1 MQSIFRHVYLE
12 RRRLAFIGVLSF
24 VAGVALYSHMGITP
38 GGIPVPII
46 IGLIYMAAV
55 MGAAALTTYFLPRL
69 RRITDAVAVTR
80 LGFAVWVA
88 STHSYELASSPLVSA
103 TIVVGSAIL
112 LLEISPKLPAFAR
125 VFSIPEERL
134 DFTQITQDFLNWL
147 DNAAGY
153 HAQTLAAIT
162 TDRARAHG

>member
-12 RRRLAFIGVLSF
+12 RRRLTFIGVLSF
-24 VAGVALYSHMGITP
+24 VAGVALYSHMGVTP

-69 RRITDAVAVTR
+69 RRITDAVALTR
-80 LGFAVWVA
+80 LGFALWVA

-103 TIVVGSAIL
+103 TIVVGSAII
-112 LLEISPKLPAFAR
+112 LLEVSAKLPAIAR
-125 VFSIPEERL
+125 FLSVPEGRLGITQNTL
-134 DFTQITQDFLNWL
+134 DFLGWL

-153 HAQTLAAIT
+153 HAQTMTVSANK
-162 TDRARAHG
+162 RGHAHG

>member
-12 RRRLAFIGVLSF
+12 RRRLALIGALSF
-24 VAGVALYSHMGITP
+24 VAGVILYSHMGTTP
-38 GGIPVPII
+38 GGVPVPII
-46 IGLIYMAAV
+46 IGLIYMVAV
-55 MGAAALTTYFLPRL
+55 VGAAALTTYFLPRL

-80 LGFAVWVA
+80 LGFALWVA

-103 TIVVGSAIL
+103 TVVVGSAIL
-112 LLEISPKLPAFAR
+112 LLEISPRLPAFAR
-125 VFSIPEERL
+125 MFSIPEERL
-134 DFTQITQDFLNWL
+134 DFTQNARDFLNWL

-162 TDRARAHG
+162 TERTRVHG